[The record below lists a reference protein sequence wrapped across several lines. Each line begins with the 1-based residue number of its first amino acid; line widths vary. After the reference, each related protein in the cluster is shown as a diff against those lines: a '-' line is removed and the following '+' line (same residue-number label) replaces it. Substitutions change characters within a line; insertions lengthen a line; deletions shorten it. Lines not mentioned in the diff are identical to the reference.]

1 MAKKGYSSVTV
12 APKLTIDTRSQRI
25 YGVDFTRFG
34 QQRLWDAIAKAS
46 SIERS
51 RVALILLDKAMK
63 GVAAKHHQ
71 YYNDTYVD
79 DALVYLCE
87 EFGIDYRQFEHNI
100 ELWPIDGFVEF
111 VLPRLGA
118 LARPSNELQQT
129 AQRSRL
135 WSLWREWVTQQCIA
149 HGCKCADHVFC
160 DDVYESPDLDAIA
173 RHIAAIKSHRDELLE
188 SIDAKPRGK
197 AAKATKDALARI
209 AVSTRAMGASA

>member
-1 MAKKGYSSVTV
+1 MAKKGYSSVNE
-12 APKLTIDTRSQRI
+12 APKLTIDTRSKKI
-25 YGVDFTRFG
+25 YGVEFTRYG
-34 QQRLWDAIAKAS
+34 QHKLWDAIAAAGS
-46 SIERS
+46 LERS
-51 RVALILLDKAMK
+51 RVALILLDKAMR

-111 VLPRLGA
+111 VLPKLET
-118 LARPSNELQQT
+118 LARPSNELQQA

-135 WSLWREWVTQQCIA
+135 WALWRDWVTQECIS
-149 HGCKCADHVFC
+149 HGCECRDHVFC
-160 DDVYESPDLDAIA
+160 DDVYESPDFEAIG
-173 RHIAAIKSHRDELLE
+173 RHIEAIKNHRDELLA

-197 AAKATKDALARI
+197 AANATKDALARI
-209 AVSTRAMGASA
+209 AVATRVKGVAI